1 MSDYSVRICRVQNG
15 FEVSLSDPEI
25 VKANNKRSTGNGA
38 LTPWKDPDKKY
49 AFKDMATALSFVE
62 KTAELALP
70 KETEKDTY
78 DTAYDKAAKEAM
90 LDGKEEAKET
100 TK

>member
-25 VKANNKRSTGNGA
+25 VKANNKRDTSKGA
-38 LTPWKDPDKKY
+38 VIPWRDSQKTY
-49 AFKDMATALSFVE
+49 IFKDMGTTIAFLE

-70 KETEKDTY
+70 KEEKDSF

-90 LDGKEEAKET
+90 KEGVTEDVK
-100 TK
+100 

>member
-1 MSDYSVRICRVQNG
+1 MSEYSVRICRVQNG

-25 VKANNKRSTGNGA
+25 VKANQKRDSAKGA
-38 LTPWKDPDKKY
+38 VAPWRDSQKTY
-49 AFKDMATALSFVE
+49 VFKDMKAALSFVE
-62 KTAELALP
+62 KTAEKALP
-70 KETEKDTY
+70 KEEVDSF

-90 LDGKEEAKET
+90 SEGTKEETKEK

>member
-25 VKANNKRSTGNGA
+25 IKANNRRDTSKGP

-49 AFKDMATALSFVE
+49 AFKDMATALAFVE
-62 KTAELALP
+62 KTAEMALP
-70 KETEKDTY
+70 KEEKDSF

-90 LDGKEEAKET
+90 KEGVTEDVK
-100 TK
+100 